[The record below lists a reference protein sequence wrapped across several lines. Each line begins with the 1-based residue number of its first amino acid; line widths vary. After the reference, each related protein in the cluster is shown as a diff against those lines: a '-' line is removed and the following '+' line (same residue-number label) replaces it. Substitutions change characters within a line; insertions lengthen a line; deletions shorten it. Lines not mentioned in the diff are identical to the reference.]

1 MLFLFSDVGQDD
13 APTRIRIGSHLDMAR
28 FLEPAGQAGMSHLV
42 LDEMGKH
49 RPEALATGEAGTVY
63 LCHPFLVHAAQIHR
77 GATPRFMAQPPLHPA
92 EPFQLERPDRDYSPV
107 EMAIRQALRERRQE

>member
-28 FLEPAGQAGMSHLV
+28 FLEPAGQAGMSHW
-42 LDEMGKH
+42 
-49 RPEALATGEAGTVY
+49 
-63 LCHPFLVHAAQIHR
+63 
-77 GATPRFMAQPPLHPA
+77 
-92 EPFQLERPDRDYSPV
+92 YSPV